1 MKKDKGNAI
10 SPNVIWH
17 KATVNLLRRQKLNG
31 HKGVILWFTGLP
43 GSGKSTLARAVE
55 EELHKRKC
63 HTYVLDGDN
72 VRHGLCGDLAFSEK
86 DRQENLRRIGE
97 LTKLFLDAA
106 IITLTAFVSPA
117 EKDRNF
123 VRNLVAQGDFLEIYC
138 SASVAVCEKRD
149 IKGHY
154 KMAREGKIKNYTGIS
169 APYEEPVNPEL
180 NLDTATI
187 SLEDSVAKVIQ
198 LLDKRGII

>member
-1 MKKDKGNAI
+1 MKKDKVNAI

-17 KATVNLLRRQKLNG
+17 KGAVNLLRQQKLNG

-43 GSGKSTLARAVE
+43 GSGKSTLAYAVE
-55 EELHKRKC
+55 EELHQRKC

-72 VRHGLCGDLAFSEK
+72 VRHGLCGDLGFSEQ
-86 DRQENLRRIGE
+86 DRQENLRRISE
-97 LTKLFLDAA
+97 MVKLFLNAG

-117 EKDRNF
+117 AKDRNF
-123 VRNLVAQGDFLEIYC
+123 ARNLVAQGKFIEIYC
-138 SASVAVCEKRD
+138 NASVAVCEKRD

-180 NLDTATI
+180 NLDTATM